1 MWNRAYLNPF
11 SKQLLLI
18 FLVLFSSCAATRFQ
32 VDKVPLEKHFET
44 NPVFRESH
52 TGLLVYDSQEKTVL
66 FEYNAQKH
74 FTPASNTKLLSWYA
88 ALKMIGDSIPSLS
101 YCEQHDTLYFSGTGD
116 PTLLYT
122 NFAYAPTLDFLQ
134 SSPHSLVYIEKQM
147 SDHRFGPGWSWDDYP
162 YYYSAEKSSFP
173 IYGNMAHF
181 KKELRDDYIQLIP
194 GHFENTFTIK
204 QDTAVRSFN
213 IERMEMENNFKL
225 TFSETSLEI
234 DKAIP
239 FIYSKNLFIK
249 ILSDT
254 LKRPVFHQ
262 KAFPDCKTNLFY
274 SVPTDSIIKHIL
286 IESDNFLA
294 EQMLLLISNQLG
306 DTLSSLKTIKFLMEN
321 DFSSL
326 EDQVYWVDG
335 SGFSRYNQ
343 ITPRALVTILE
354 KIYHTMPLELLY
366 SFLPE
371 SGNNGT
377 LRSSFPKLEGNI
389 HAKTGSM
396 SHVYN
401 LSGFLETNSG
411 KTLLFSFMN
420 NNFNVSFSELKNE
433 MEKILVVFV
442 NMK

>member
-1 MWNRAYLNPF
+1 MWNRAYCKLLSN
-11 SKQLLLI
+11 QLLFI
-18 FLVLFSSCAATRFQ
+18 FLALFSSCAASRFQ
-32 VDKVPLEKHFET
+32 VDKLPLKKHFET

-52 TGLLVYDSQEKTVL
+52 TGLLVYDPEEKSIL
-66 FEYNAQKH
+66 FDYNAQKH
-74 FTPASNTKLLSWYA
+74 FTPASNTKLLTWYA

-101 YCEQHDTLYFSGTGD
+101 YCDQNDTLYFTGTGD

-122 NFAYAPTLDFLQ
+122 NFEYAPTLDFLQ

-147 SDHRFGPGWSWDDYP
+147 TDQRFGPGWSWDDYP

-173 IYGNMAHF
+173 IYGNMVHF
-181 KKELRDDYIQLIP
+181 KKELSDDYVEVIPNQL
-194 GHFENTFTIK
+194 ENNLTIK
-204 QDTAVRSFN
+204 QDTSLRSFS
-213 IERMEMENNFKL
+213 IIREEFENNFNLK
-225 TFSETSLEI
+225 FNGNPIAI

-262 KAFPDCKTNLFY
+262 KAFPDCKTKIIF

-294 EQMLLLISNQLG
+294 EQLLLLISNQLG
-306 DTLSSLKTIKFLMEN
+306 DTLSSLKTIKSLMEN
-321 DFSSL
+321 DFSAL
-326 EDQVYWVDG
+326 KDQIYWVDG
-335 SGFSRYNQ
+335 SGLSRYNQ

-354 KIYHTMPLELLY
+354 KIYHTMPLEKLY

-377 LRSSFPKLEGNI
+377 LRTSFPQLEGMI

-420 NNFNVSFSELKNE
+420 NNFNVSFNELKNE

-442 NMK
+442 NIK